1 MSAASPASQ
10 PHCCGPKQTP
20 MTGTMMMC
28 CACHMARMA
37 PLWPQQT
44 LAATGHKVVLG
55 CMALLTGTDSHT
67 PPGAVKL
74 PRAAVQ
80 DAVGL
85 HDLPQLCWAP
95 PAGTS
100 GWLWQT
106 LLFQLL
112 VISLRSI
119 YSAFLPQAQVV
130 WRNAAHRGA
139 FLESAGALSAP
150 WAWNHIR
157 MCRRCALAVDS
168 PAAGS
173 HAEERSSSGQ
183 AAPAP
188 TPIQLSAADVERL
201 RRRRRRRRFAQK
213 QVRHAERWRVASCS
227 APRHA
232 WL

>member
-10 PHCCGPKQTP
+10 PHRCGPRQTP

-28 CACHMARMA
+28 CACHMARIA

-67 PPGAVKL
+67 PPGALKL
-74 PRAAVQ
+74 PRAAFQ

-112 VISLRSI
+112 VIYLRFI
-119 YSAFLPQAQVV
+119 YSAFLPQASCMAQCSPQRCFLGVR
-130 WRNAAHRGA
+130 WRP
-139 FLESAGALSAP
+139 L
-150 WAWNHIR
+150 
-157 MCRRCALAVDS
+157 CALGLEPHQNVS
-168 PAAGS
+168 S
-173 HAEERSSSGQ
+173 LCSRS
-183 AAPAP
+183 
-188 TPIQLSAADVERL
+188 
-201 RRRRRRRRFAQK
+201 
-213 QVRHAERWRVASCS
+213 
-227 APRHA
+227 
-232 WL
+232 